1 VIISRRAFA
10 AGLASAPLFGPLAR
24 GQGTPN
30 LGPNRLVLLGNKGGP
45 SIRAYAPSPSAN
57 LLVWNNVPYLIDA
70 GYGVTFKL
78 IEAKFPLT
86 ALRYVFITHHHSD
99 HNLET
104 GPLAYN
110 AWAVGL
116 KTPVDIYGPN
126 GVDALLDGF
135 FAGSKFDIE
144 TRTSDEG
151 RPDLRKLVTT
161 HTYGDGK
168 VFADQGVTVTALRNK
183 HPPIVDSFALKFDL
197 GGKIV
202 VFSGDTT
209 YFPPLGEFAKGADLL
224 VHEIAYGPALEAL
237 AVRNPNAASML
248 EHLKASH
255 TLAEDVGR
263 IAKAA
268 GVKTLVLNHFVPAD
282 DKSLTDEVWTK
293 AIRTNFDGPV
303 IVGHDLL
310 EVPLA

>member
-1 VIISRRAFA
+1 VIFSRRAA
-10 AGLASAPLFGPLAR
+10 LAGLAATPLLGRRAA
-24 GQGTPN
+24 GQAAPN

-45 SIRAYAPSPSAN
+45 AIRAYAPSPSAN
-57 LLVWNNVPYLIDA
+57 LLVWNNVPYVIDA

-78 IEAKFPLT
+78 VEARFPLPS
-86 ALRYVFITHHHSD
+86 LRYVFITHHHSD

-110 AWAVGL
+110 AWGVGL
-116 KTPVDIYGPN
+116 KTPVDIFGPN
-126 GVDALLDGF
+126 GADALIDGF

-144 TRTSDEG
+144 TRMADEG

-161 HTYGDGK
+161 HTYSEGK
-168 VFADQGVTVTALRNK
+168 VFADHGVTVTALRNK

-197 GGKIV
+197 GGEVI

-209 YFPPLGEFAKGADLL
+209 YFPPLAEFAKGADIL
-224 VHEIAYGPALEAL
+224 VHEVAYAPALEAL
-237 AVRNPNAASML
+237 AARNPNGATL
-248 EHLKASH
+248 LDHLKAAH
-255 TLAEDVGR
+255 TMTDDVGR

-282 DKSLTDEVWTK
+282 DKNLTDELWTR
-293 AIRTNFDGPV
+293 AVRTTFDGPI

-310 EVPLA
+310 EIPLG